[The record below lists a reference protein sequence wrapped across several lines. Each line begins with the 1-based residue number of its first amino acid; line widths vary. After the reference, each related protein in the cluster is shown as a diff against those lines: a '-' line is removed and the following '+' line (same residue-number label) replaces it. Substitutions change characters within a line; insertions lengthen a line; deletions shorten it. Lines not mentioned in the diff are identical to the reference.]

1 MRQIWGIVPALCLGL
16 ALLVGGF
23 KLGSEARAKSGP
35 PSPVFKPF
43 ILSERVTHFSQSD
56 AAVKYVDYTIARR
69 SDGSLVR
76 SFIVKD
82 SDSPDGSEGN
92 AVFIWDVPSRQ
103 NIMLEPF
110 TRSAMTQIR
119 SPKEMA
125 DFLSSQEACSV
136 AIPSESGDRST
147 EKLLGYSV
155 IRVEETSTTMHIV
168 SWVAPELDCFPL
180 RQTVALLDAKHAGLH
195 HDTVV
200 TKIEERDPPNSMFV
214 VPKDYTERSPLAI
227 QAEFAR
233 KSGGRQFWG
242 TTVDDAERQYRQHQG
257 Q

>member
-1 MRQIWGIVPALCLGL
+1 MRQFWGIVPALCLGL

-23 KLGSEARAKSGP
+23 RLGSEARSQSG
-35 PSPVFKPF
+35 SQFPVFKPF
-43 ILSERVTHFSQSD
+43 ILSERVTHFSRSD
-56 AAVKYVDYTIARR
+56 MVVKYVDYTIARR

-110 TRSAMTQIR
+110 TKSAMTQIR

-125 DFLSSQEACSV
+125 DFLSSQKACTG
-136 AIPSESGDRST
+136 AMLSEKGDRST
-147 EKLLGYSV
+147 EKLLGYPV
-155 IRVEETSTTMHIV
+155 IRVEETSTIMHTV

-200 TKIEERDPPNSMFV
+200 SKIEEGEPPSYIFV
-214 VPKDYTERSPLAI
+214 VPREYSERSPVEI
-227 QAEFAR
+227 QTEYAR
-233 KSGGRQFWG
+233 KYSGRQFWG
-242 TTVDDAERQYRQHQG
+242 TTVDNAERQYRQHQNE
-257 Q
+257 